1 MLEIFRLF
9 QGYVCFK
16 IIGKYPERFIN
27 IVVKNSISIWNTK
40 RVDKTLFACMYIKDY
55 LKIRPYAKKCRVK
68 LKITQKHGFPFLLRR
83 YKNRV
88 GVLVGVAVFVAVLS
102 FMASFVWTIDVVGLE
117 TVSYAHL
124 IEVLENNGLYI
135 GTFKPAVS
143 FSTISRDTMLDIED
157 IGWMAVN
164 VQGSHASVEVKE
176 KAKSPTVPD
185 YHMPANVK
193 AERDGVILSIN
204 TSEGKSLFK
213 AGSAVVKDQLLVSS
227 VIEDKLGGVK
237 LVRANAQVIALTKR
251 NEQFS
256 IKKNIDRQVFKE
268 KKHRSSIG
276 VFNVSLPIKFAFAD
290 ESNSLVRHHKKTLTL
305 FSTALPVYQ
314 SSTHIYEKASKSTN
328 VAEKTAQ
335 KALCNKAALYEVFEL
350 SEAVIKDR
358 EYAFSQTDDE
368 YILNVCY
375 TCEEDIAYQQE
386 IKADDITIS
395 EDPPKTD
402 DEQ

>member
-1 MLEIFRLF
+1 MLEIFRLL

-27 IVVKNSISIWNTK
+27 IVIKNSISIWNTK

-55 LKIRPYAKKCRVK
+55 LKIRPYAKKCRVL
-68 LKITQKHGFPFLLRR
+68 LKVTQKHGFPFLLHR

-88 GVLVGVAVFVAVLS
+88 GVLVGVAVFIAVLF
-102 FMASFVWTIDVVGLE
+102 FMSSFVWTIDVVGLE
-117 TVSYAHL
+117 TVSYAHI
-124 IEVLENNGLYI
+124 IEILENNGLYI

-143 FSTISRDTMLDIED
+143 FSTISRDTMLDIDD

-176 KAKSPTVPD
+176 KAKSPKVPD
-185 YHMPANVK
+185 YHIPANVK
-193 AERDGVILSIN
+193 AKRDGVILSIN

-237 LVRANAQVIALTKR
+237 LVRANAQVVALTKR

-256 IKKNIDRQVFKE
+256 IKKNIEQLSFKE
-268 KKHRSSIG
+268 KKYRSSVG
-276 VFNVSLPIKFAFAD
+276 VFNVSLPIKFDFAD
-290 ESNSLVRHHKKTLTL
+290 ANNSLVRHHKMTLSL
-305 FSTALPVYQ
+305 FDTALPVYK
-314 SSTHIYEKASKSTN
+314 SSTNLYEKVSKSVTIS
-328 VAEKTAQ
+328 EKSAQ
-335 KALCNKAALYEVFEL
+335 KLLFNKAALYEAFEL
-350 SEAVIKDR
+350 SDAVIKDR
-358 EYAFSQTDDE
+358 KCSFSQSKGE
-368 YILNVCY
+368 YILNVSY

-386 IKADDITIS
+386 IKADDIIIS
-395 EDPPKTD
+395 EDPPKPD
-402 DEQ
+402 DEH